1 MRDSTEP
8 HRIDKTPVRTL
19 RADVCEGPDR
29 GIAHVGSE
37 RTVIGTAP
45 DANLVLTDPTVS
57 RYHVELTPLADGIG
71 VRDCG
76 STNHV
81 RLGRV
86 RIREA
91 VVPPG
96 TVLELGTSRVEV
108 TNDDTVEVECY
119 PGTDFFGIRAE
130 SIAMRRLLARVQRVA
145 TSNASVLFAGE
156 TGTGKELLARAVH
169 EASPRAVKPFEVVDC
184 STLVP
189 TLVASEL
196 FGHEKGAFT
205 GAAERRAG
213 AFERADGGTVFL
225 DEIGEL
231 PMELQ
236 AQLLGVLER
245 KTFRRVGGSR
255 SIHVDVRIVS
265 ATHRDLRDWVNEG
278 RFREDLYYRLAVARL
293 EVPPLRERSEDIG
306 LLVQHFIHALGVE
319 PALEL
324 FPPDVVRQLETYRWP
339 GNVRELRNFVECASA
354 FGEIPSIQ
362 HTENTAQASASF
374 LTVPSEELMA
384 MAYNDARD
392 RILWDFQR
400 SFLTHLLQRHDQNL
414 SGAARAAKMH
424 RGHLHDLLRRHGLR

>member
-19 RADVCEGPDR
+19 RAEVCGGPDH
-29 GIAHVGSE
+29 GATCIGSD
-37 RTVIGTAP
+37 RTIVGTAP
-45 DANLVLTDPTVS
+45 DADLVLTDPTVS

-76 STNHV
+76 STNQI

-96 TVLELGTSRVEV
+96 TILELGASRVQV
-108 TNDDTVEVECY
+108 ANDDTVEVECY

-169 EASPRAVKPFEVVDC
+169 EASPRAASPFEVVDC

-205 GAAERRAG
+205 GAAEQRAG

-245 KTFRRVGGSR
+245 RAFRRVGGGR
-255 SIHVDVRIVS
+255 SIRVDVRIVS

-278 RFREDLYYRLAVARL
+278 KFREDLYYRLAVARL

-306 LLVQHFIHALGVE
+306 LLVQHFVQALGVDDS
-319 PALEL
+319 LEL
-324 FPPDVVRQLETYRWP
+324 FPSDVIRQLENYRWP
-339 GNVRELRNFVECASA
+339 GNVRELRNFVECALA
-354 FGEIPSIQ
+354 FGEVPSIR
-362 HTENTAQASASF
+362 HADEGERASAAF
-374 LTVPSEELMA
+374 LTVSPTQLMT
-384 MAYNDARD
+384 MAYNEARD
-392 RILWDFQR
+392 RVLWDFQR
-400 SFLTHLLQRHDQNL
+400 AFLENLLRQHEQNL
-414 SGAARAAKMH
+414 SSAARAAKMH